1 MAGIILIDLQEAFD
15 TINHEIFLKKLISII
30 GFSND
35 TVKWFQPYL
44 SNRKFKINL
53 ENSFSEFSRMSCG
66 VSQG

>member
-15 TINHEIFLKKLISII
+15 TINHEIFLKKLSII

>member
-1 MAGIILIDLQEAFD
+1 MILIDLQEAFD
-15 TINHEIFLKKLISII
+15 TINHEIFLKKLSII